1 MTKLK
6 YSIDENDIESQR
18 ALQQAEAD
26 APKPNVVAAMQQTLA
41 RVLQS
46 QTPPQTDPASAGQT
60 ATGANASWGKAQ

>member
-1 MTKLK
+1 MKLN

-26 APKPNVVAAMQQTLA
+26 APKANVVAAMQSTLA

-46 QTPPQTDPASAGQT
+46 QTPPQQDPAAAGQT
-60 ATGANASWGKAQ
+60 AAGATASWGKAQ

>member
-1 MTKLK
+1 MKLN

-26 APKPNVVAAMQQTLA
+26 APKANVVAAMQSTLA

-46 QTPPQTDPASAGQT
+46 QTPPQPDGQSDPAAT
-60 ATGANASWGKAQ
+60 AKSVGNQWGAAN